1 MRLIRSFG
9 RWIAPAAVTAMV
21 SGTAAFAQA
30 PNDLIDILGQDGFN
44 TTAPQRYGPTNP
56 VTLPNNIDINGVRRG
71 LDSAYNDAR
80 ALYTSLDR
88 QSSYVPAARNYLTD
102 ILRMQARAQSLS
114 QQIRTKADLERV
126 LPDLQALDADWRRV
140 SFGLSGV
147 RGLDRTATDL
157 IKRLDDTGAQITK
170 LLQIGPSV
178 DYRELVQKTN
188 ALSTAMGRLIQ
199 DIDYDFGRTQQGRQL
214 IADGQIVQ
222 QHATHLADTTFQQ
235 DSHEHLVADFRLFQ
249 QAWSPF
255 VERLRTLNS
264 RFIDKDVQ
272 QVNEFARDVSALLW
286 VEQTLDRQ
294 QLLYLADNLT
304 RDVDNF
310 FDNAPLKILMRLP
323 EKDRALPSADA
334 FYGVFENFVDCVK
347 RGENQS
353 ELQDAFAYIND
364 EWKNFSRVYR
374 PLQSN
379 DAQQV
384 LNAIERDVA
393 TLSQALLIQDGFDRR
408 KAGEL
413 TALVETLATYIERDT
428 RTWLTKA
435 RLPNASEIQ
444 REVTRYRASAH
455 ELHDALNAGANPREV
470 KQMTDALFDSWRR
483 VYGYV
488 KQCQTSERP
497 NLASSSS
504 QTTPALIELRTLL
517 AR

>member
-44 TTAPQRYGPTNP
+44 VSPQQYGPVTP
-56 VTLPNNIDINGVRRG
+56 VTLPNNIDITAIRRG
-71 LDSAYNDAR
+71 LDSATNDAK
-80 ALYTSLDR
+80 ALYTSLER
-88 QSSYVPAARNYLTD
+88 QSTFVPAARTYLTD

-114 QQIRTKADLERV
+114 QRIRTKADLERSM
-126 LPDLQALDADWRRV
+126 PEMQALDSDWRRV
-140 SFGLSGV
+140 SYGLSGV

-157 IKRLDDTGAQITK
+157 VLRLDATGEQITK

-178 DYRELVQKTN
+178 DYRDLVQKTN
-188 ALSTAMGRLIQ
+188 ALATAMGRLIQ
-199 DIDYDFGRTQQGRQL
+199 DIDFDFGRTQQGRQL
-214 IADGQIVQ
+214 ITDGQLVQ
-222 QHATHLADTTFQQ
+222 QHAVHLADTAFQQ
-235 DSHEHLVADFRLFQ
+235 ESHEHLVQDFRLFQ

-264 RFIDKDVQ
+264 RYIDTDVQ
-272 QVNEFARDVSALLW
+272 QVNTFAREVSALLW

-347 RGENQS
+347 RGENQA
-353 ELQDAFAYIND
+353 ELQDAFVYIRD
-364 EWKNFSRVYR
+364 EWTNFSRVYR
-374 PLQSN
+374 PLQST

-393 TLSQALLIQDGFDRR
+393 TLSESLLIQDGFDRR
-408 KAGEL
+408 KAGDL
-413 TALVETLATYIERDT
+413 SALVETLASYIDRDT
-428 RTWLTKA
+428 RSWLNKS

-444 REVTRYRASAH
+444 REVTRYRANAR
-455 ELHDALNAGANPREV
+455 ELHEALIAGANTREV
-470 KQMTDALFDSWRR
+470 KQMSDNLFDSWRR
-483 VYGYV
+483 VYGYIR
-488 KQCQTSERP
+488 QCQTSERP
-497 NLASSSS
+497 SLASSSS